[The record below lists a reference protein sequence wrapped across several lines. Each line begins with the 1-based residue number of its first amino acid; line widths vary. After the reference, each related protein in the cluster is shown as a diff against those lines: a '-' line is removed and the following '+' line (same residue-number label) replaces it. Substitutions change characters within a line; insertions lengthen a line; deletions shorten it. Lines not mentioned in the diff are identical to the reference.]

1 MLTREQILQS
11 DDLPRET
18 VQVPEWGGEVQ
29 VRTMTGTDRD
39 AFEASLIGKE
49 GRLEN
54 VRARLVSLTLC
65 DDSGSRLFTDTD
77 IAALGGKSAKALD
90 RVLRAAEFWVP
101 NWYKGSHWLAYWDKF
116 GRPPSQPKYDR
127 GIVDTWWYDE
137 AKAKRIASGN

>member
-18 VQVPEWGGEVQ
+18 VPVPEWGGEVQ

-65 DDSGSRLFTDTD
+65 DESGSRLFSDGD

-90 RVLRAAEFWVP
+90 RVFAVSQRLNGIGADQVDAAKTTDRPSLAALCVP
-101 NWYKGSHWLAYWDKF
+101 AGAGF
-116 GRPPSQPKYDR
+116 GPAGARD
-127 GIVDTWWYDE
+127 
-137 AKAKRIASGN
+137 ARIDGLG

>member
-1 MLTREQILQS
+1 MLTRDQILMC

-18 VQVPEWGGEVQ
+18 VQVPEWGGDVQ

-65 DDSGSRLFTDTD
+65 DEGGVRLFTDDD
-77 IAALGGKSAKALD
+77 ITALGHKSAKALD
-90 RVLRAAEFWVP
+90 RVFAVAQRL
-101 NWYKGSHWLAYWDKF
+101 N
-116 GRPPSQPKYDR
+116 
-127 GIVDTWWYDE
+127 GIGTDQVDS
-137 AKAKRIASGN
+137 AKNA

>member
-18 VQVPEWGGEVQ
+18 VPVPEWGGEVQ

-65 DDSGSRLFTDTD
+65 DETGSRLFSDGD
-77 IAALGGKSAKALD
+77 ITALGGKSAKALD
-90 RVLRAAEFWVP
+90 RVFAVSQRLNGIGTDQVDAAK
-101 NWYKGSHWLAYWDKF
+101 ND
-116 GRPPSQPKYDR
+116 
-127 GIVDTWWYDE
+127 
-137 AKAKRIASGN
+137 

>member
-1 MLTREQILQS
+1 MLTRDQILMC

-39 AFEASLIGKE
+39 AFESSLIGKDNQSG

-65 DDSGSRLFTDTD
+65 DETGVRLFTDGD
-77 IAALGGKSAKALD
+77 ITALGQKSAKALD
-90 RVLRAAEFWVP
+90 RVFTVAQRL
-101 NWYKGSHWLAYWDKF
+101 N
-116 GRPPSQPKYDR
+116 
-127 GIVDTWWYDE
+127 GIGTDQVDV
-137 AKAKRIASGN
+137 AKNA